1 MTPAQRR
8 EARVALAML
17 PVGAIVTV
25 FSFVA
30 FFAVLAFALSLP
42 WRGAWYWVWTAGAL
56 AVAGRNTL
64 AGIAIMSSFDWR
76 RLPSVLILSAL
87 VLAGWLALP

>member
-17 PVGAIVTV
+17 PVGVVVTV
-25 FSFVA
+25 VSFVA
-30 FFAVLAFALSLP
+30 FFAVAAFALGLP
-42 WRGAWYWVWTAGAL
+42 WRGVWYWVWTAGAL
-56 AVAGRNTL
+56 LVAGRNTL
-64 AGIAIMSSFDWR
+64 TGIAILSSFDWR
-76 RLPSVLILSAL
+76 RLPAVVLLSAI

>member
-17 PVGAIVTV
+17 PVGAIVTIV
-25 FSFVA
+25 SFVA
-30 FFAVLAFALSLP
+30 FFAVAAFALSLP
-42 WRGAWYWVWTAGAL
+42 GRGPWHWLWTIGAL
-56 AVAGRNTL
+56 GVAVHNTL
-64 AGIAIMSSFDWR
+64 RGIALLSTFDWR
-76 RLPSVLILSAL
+76 RLPAILLLSAL